1 MQQAHAKSNSPC
13 VRICK
18 IVDGNCI
25 GCRRTIYEITNWTR
39 FTDEE
44 RNVILEKIGKEN
56 DRDLG

>member
-13 VRICK
+13 IRICK

-25 GCRRTIYEITNWTR
+25 GCRRTIYEITNWTK

-44 RNVILEKIGKEN
+44 RNIILEKLGK
-56 DRDLG
+56 